1 MYLLIRAADSESCT
15 QRLQQVFAKDVF
27 VLLRDKWGTNL
38 NSFMTEKVVAVYG
51 DISGENL
58 GIEDFKVRQE
68 MWKEIDIIINIAA
81 TTDFYERYDISFG
94 INTLGALNVLSF
106 ARKCINMKML
116 LHVST
121 AFVGDLNKKLMLEKP
136 LYMGKSINKAIKL
149 DIEMENKVIEK
160 KLNELRQQSLSEKE
174 ITKAMK
180 DFGNERARLYGWS
193 NTYVFTKAMGE
204 MLLNQYKDDDM
215 LLIIIRPTMI
225 LSTYKEPFPGWIE
238 GLKTMDGI
246 LVSYGKGKI
255 SCFLGSEDTIFDV
268 IPADMVVNSMM
279 VAMVNHGSE
288 VSKNIIIYHV
298 GSSSRNILTL
308 GACLDYAYQY
318 FSVNRFTSKNGKSV
332 KIKKFKLFTTIPK
345 LSRYVATRY
354 GLPLKV
360 LHLVNVIFWQKYKKL
375 YVELDSKLKVLM
387 RLAEIFEPFL
397 FIKEVFDDTNT
408 ENLRI
413 AMRENNIMNNEA
425 FNFDP
430 KEINWDDYFI
440 NTHFPGLMKHVV
452 TKKN

>member
-1 MYLLIRAADSESCT
+1 M
-15 QRLQQVFAKDVF
+15 QVFAKDVF

-38 NSFMTEKVVAVYG
+38 NSFMAEKVVAVPG
-51 DISGENL
+51 DISSENL

-81 TTDFYERYDISFG
+81 TTDFDERYDISFG
-94 INTLGALNVLSF
+94 TNTLGALHVLSF
-106 ARKCINMKML
+106 ARQCTNMKMF

-121 AFVGDLNKKLMLEKP
+121 AFVGDLNEELMLEKP
-136 LYMGKSINKAIKL
+136 LYMGETLNKAIKL
-149 DIEMENKVIEK
+149 DIEMEKKVIEK

-174 ITKAMK
+174 ITEAMK
-180 DFGNERARLYGWS
+180 DFGIERARLYGWS

-204 MLLNQYKDDDM
+204 MLLNEFKDDDM
-215 LLIIIRPTMI
+215 LLVIIRPTMI

-255 SCFLGSEDTIFDV
+255 SCFLGSKDTIFDA

-288 VSKNIIIYHV
+288 ISKNIIIYQV

-308 GACLDYAYQY
+308 GACTDYAYHY
-318 FSVNRFTSKNGKSV
+318 FSVNRFTSKTGKSI
-332 KIKKFKLFTTIPK
+332 KIKK
-345 LSRYVATRY
+345 
-354 GLPLKV
+354 V
-360 LHLVNVIFWQKYKKL
+360 LRLVNVIAWQKYKKL
-375 YVELDSKLKVLM
+375 YVELDLKLKLMM
-387 RLAEIFEPFL
+387 RLVEIFKPFL
-397 FIKEVFDDTNT
+397 FIKGVFDDSNT

-413 AMRENNIMNNEA
+413 AVRENNIMNNEA
-425 FNFDP
+425 FKFDP
-430 KEINWDDYFI
+430 KMIKWDDYFI
-440 NTHFPGLMKHVV
+440 NTHFPGLIKHVV
-452 TKKN
+452 TKKR